1 MEITEI
7 NEQELQT
14 WLVVLRATHWLDQ
27 QLARDMMKEDKVRIN
42 WYDVLIH
49 LQHAPDSARGMRMQD
64 LIDRVIISNS
74 GMTRLIDRLVEE
86 GLVVRQMYDD
96 DRREV
101 YVTITEAG
109 RKMVTQL
116 MQNHQKRIKKYFLDY
131 VHDDEM
137 DVIKAVFQRIIES
150 NSCTPVE

>member
-1 MEITEI
+1 MSMTE
-7 NEQELQT
+7 NELQT

-27 QLARDMMKEDKVRIN
+27 QLARDMMKEDHIRIN

-49 LQHAPDSARGMRMQD
+49 LEHCPDPARGMRMQD

-86 GLVVRQMYDD
+86 GFVARQIHED

-101 YVTITEAG
+101 YVSITRAG
-109 RKMVTQL
+109 SDLVHKL
-116 MQNHQKRIKKYFLDY
+116 MRNHQDRVKKYFLDY
-131 VHDDEM
+131 VQNDEM
-137 DVIKAVFQRIIES
+137 DVINAVFRRVIEA
-150 NSCTPVE
+150 NACTPVE